1 MIKKQIMKNCLKSY
15 SLGIVYLQ
23 INFLYSFLK
32 FLFFKVKSY
41 ATKLIILMLKF
52 KFKKIYL
59 LKCASKICK
68 KLNYINKY
76 FILLYL

>member
-1 MIKKQIMKNCLKSY
+1 MIKKQIMNFFFKSY

-32 FLFFKVKSY
+32 FLFFKGKNY

-59 LKCASKICK
+59 LKCASKI
-68 KLNYINKY
+68 
-76 FILLYL
+76 

>member
-41 ATKLIILMLKF
+41 ATKLSILMLKF
-52 KFKKIYL
+52 KFKKFIYL
-59 LKCASKICK
+59 NVQA
-68 KLNYINKY
+68 KY
-76 FILLYL
+76 VKN